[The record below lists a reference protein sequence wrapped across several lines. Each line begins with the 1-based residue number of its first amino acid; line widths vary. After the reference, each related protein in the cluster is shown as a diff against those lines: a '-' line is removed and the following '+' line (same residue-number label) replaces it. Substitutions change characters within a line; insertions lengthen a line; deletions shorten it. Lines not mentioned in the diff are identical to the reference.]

1 MKSLTNSINKCS
13 SVFMN
18 EYLYLVDDIILY
30 RKKELTE
37 LKKKSHNE
45 KIVYYIRLVYI
56 AGLVLWFAILHYLKL
71 YKPDGYAIL
80 ILCIPI
86 VSFIIGFSNA
96 SSLTGEIEDELFKSN
111 YLSVGLLLVLPLLTW
126 INKDYKG
133 DKKRFTKILVLA
145 IITTM
150 LSMIDLWLSEEYLSI
165 IKHAKSIPNPYQ
177 SIHNPY
183 TIHNQSTHNP
193 HTIHTQSTHNP
204 YQTPNSKKLSLKCI
218 NLHILNIF

>member
-1 MKSLTNSINKCS
+1 MKENLLEDDRIN
-13 SVFMN
+13 MN
-18 EYLYLVDDIILY
+18 PV
-30 RKKELTE
+30 KKKGLSE

-165 IKHAKSIPNPYQ
+165 IKHAKSVLQTFSLVLLIYALYSYYSESEDSIFQ
-177 SIHNPY
+177 S
-183 TIHNQSTHNP
+183 
-193 HTIHTQSTHNP
+193 
-204 YQTPNSKKLSLKCI
+204 
-218 NLHILNIF
+218 